1 MMPGDVL
8 LDIQGVFKD
17 FRGVEVIRN
26 LSLKV
31 RKGERHAVIGPNGA
45 GKTTL
50 FNLITGRYTP
60 TSGNIFFKGRRIS
73 GLSPHRINRLGISRS
88 FQITNLFP
96 GLSVFENIRS
106 AVLSKKGI
114 RWSLVRRVD
123 RMKDVNEETD
133 AILSLIQLSSQ
144 SSRLAGSLDYGAQRA
159 LEIGISLA
167 TDPELIMLDEP
178 TAGMSIEET
187 REIVRMVDNTTRGK
201 ALVIIEHDMEVV
213 FSLADTIT
221 VIHYGTVLAS
231 GSPAEIRNDSL
242 VKEAYLGE
250 RWVC

>member
-1 MMPGDVL
+1 
-8 LDIQGVFKD
+8 
-17 FRGVEVIRN
+17 
-26 LSLKV
+26 
-31 RKGERHAVIGPNGA
+31 
-45 GKTTL
+45 
-50 FNLITGRYTP
+50 
-60 TSGNIFFKGRRIS
+60 
-73 GLSPHRINRLGISRS
+73 
-88 FQITNLFP
+88 
-96 GLSVFENIRS
+96 
-106 AVLSKKGI
+106 
-114 RWSLVRRVD
+114 
-123 RMKDVNEETD
+123 
-133 AILSLIQLSSQ
+133 
-144 SSRLAGSLDYGAQRA
+144 
-159 LEIGISLA
+159 
-167 TDPELIMLDEP
+167 MLDEP

>member
-1 MMPGDVL
+1 MIPGDVL

-26 LSLKV
+26 LSLEV

-60 TSGNIFFKGRRIS
+60 TSGSIFFKGRRIS

-144 SSRLAGSLDYGAQRA
+144 SSRLAGALDYGAQRA

>member
-31 RKGERHAVIGPNGA
+31 RRGERHAVIGPNGA

-60 TSGNIFFKGRRIS
+60 TSGSIFFKGRPIS

-123 RMKDVNEETD
+123 RMKDVNEETE

>member
-31 RKGERHAVIGPNGA
+31 RRGERHAVIGPNGA

>member
-17 FRGVEVIRN
+17 FRGLEVIKN

-31 RKGERHAVIGPNGA
+31 RRGERHAVIGPNGA

-50 FNLITGRYTP
+50 FDLITGRYTP
-60 TSGNIFFKGRRIS
+60 TSGSIFFKGRPIS

-123 RMKDVNEETD
+123 RMKDVNEETE